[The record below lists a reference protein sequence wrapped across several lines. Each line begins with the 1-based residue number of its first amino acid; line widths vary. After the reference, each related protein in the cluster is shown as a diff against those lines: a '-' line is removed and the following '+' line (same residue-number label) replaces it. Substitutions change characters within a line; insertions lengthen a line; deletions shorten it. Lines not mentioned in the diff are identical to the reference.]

1 MTMNTILNFIT
12 FTTYPWNIFL
22 ANITGGKRSQTKATS
37 STRFPIK
44 HTLDD
49 TNLVLLELAK
59 VIV

>member
-1 MTMNTILNFIT
+1 MTMNTILYFIT

-22 ANITGGKRSQTKATS
+22 ANITSGKRSQTKATPS
-37 STRFPIK
+37 ARFPME